1 VVRSFR
7 VVVRDERQVDCIAL
21 RQQEPR
27 LAERQG
33 KDIRR
38 LVGDVAN
45 RPALWRIL
53 ELNGSQRR
61 MPTIV
66 HGGELNVGFHS
77 Y

>member
-1 VVRSFR
+1 
-7 VVVRDERQVDCIAL
+7 
-21 RQQEPR
+21 
-27 LAERQG
+27 
-33 KDIRR
+33 

-45 RPALWRIL
+45 RPALWRML